1 MFCFSMS
8 RKIVSFFLFFC
19 ILAENLYGIYFS
31 FYFLISPFPFLP
43 SSPQEISSAGFELRL
58 ISSSVEISYGI
69 FSLPILSPFL
79 VDELETRKNKACKS
93 RRKCLKILCFPEKK
107 KTHTHKSQRRGCCWR
122 DRVRKGKKMKLI
134 QTLNLYIWVYK
145 TRCKFVLVFL
155 ERMAGLRPLPTS
167 TSAVH
172 PSPSRFV
179 WRAYILQNVKPGSPW
194 TLFVPRSPTLIF
206 FFSLSFVCA
215 LINMVGGIAT
225 CLCVRAFVWILFRGA
240 IIHDGQARL
249 P

>member
-1 MFCFSMS
+1 MFSG
-8 RKIVSFFLFFC
+8 
-19 ILAENLYGIYFS
+19 E
-31 FYFLISPFPFLP
+31 
-43 SSPQEISSAGFELRL
+43 
-58 ISSSVEISYGI
+58 
-69 FSLPILSPFL
+69 
-79 VDELETRKNKACKS
+79 
-93 RRKCLKILCFPEKK
+93 K

-215 LINMVGGIAT
+215 LINMVGSIAT